1 MLTAVEK
8 LLRILEVFIS
18 KFSNMQ
24 IKSLAPAG
32 FWFGETLYGVGLYGG
47 QGAEPPPGHW
57 RIFGNL
63 QKDFVRKLQ
72 KLHYFSIFFKKF
84 KNQSLLFRAL
94 GRKIPI
100 VGKVLKIFD
109 DISIEKFNF

>member
-47 QGAEPPPGHW
+47 QGAEPPPGTLEN
-57 RIFGNL
+57 F
-63 QKDFVRKLQ
+63 RKFA
-72 KLHYFSIFFKKF
+72 KRFRKKIA
-84 KNQSLLFRAL
+84 KIALF
-94 GRKIPI
+94 
-100 VGKVLKIFD
+100 
-109 DISIEKFNF
+109 